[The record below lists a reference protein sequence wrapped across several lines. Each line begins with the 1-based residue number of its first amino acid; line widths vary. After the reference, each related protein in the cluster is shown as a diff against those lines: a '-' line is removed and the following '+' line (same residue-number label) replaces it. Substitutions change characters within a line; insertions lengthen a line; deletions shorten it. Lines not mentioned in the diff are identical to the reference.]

1 MPGAVPPTTARA
13 RVARARLFPVGLAI
27 VAGGALLVR
36 ILFVVVVD
44 PTVPRVGD
52 ASAYHLLANNL
63 ADGRGYI
70 RPFDFELLE
79 RVRPTAEYPP
89 LFPALVSIVSFVGVK
104 SVEGQ
109 RLAMSLLG
117 TGTVVAIGLLG
128 RRVGGEIV
136 GLVAAGIAAV
146 YPMLFLSDGVLMAET
161 PYVLLVTVA
170 LLLAYRAAD
179 QPSTARF
186 ALLGVAIGLSALTR
200 AEGLGLAVL
209 LVIPLAVGARSLPSR
224 RRLELA
230 AVGLVAAGLVV
241 VPWTARNAV
250 RLDSFVPVSNNVATA
265 IDGANCDVV
274 YSGDQIGLWRET
286 FSTLGP
292 DARTRPQAEACFAG
306 FDIED
311 PDFDEAAASSTIRDE
326 GLDYAQAHTGRLPVV
341 LTARW
346 LRTWGLLRPAQQ
358 IEFETLEG
366 RPKSWLT
373 LGTWMYWVLLP
384 LAVVGAV
391 LVARRRSVRLW
402 PLLSTGVLVSVTTL
416 VTYGQ
421 QRFRVAAEP
430 ALVVLAAV
438 TIAAAVTR
446 LGRQPPA
453 SSAEDRR

>member
-1 MPGAVPPTTARA
+1 MSGAVPPTTARA
-13 RVARARLFPVGLAI
+13 PHSRARLFPIGLLVITGA
-27 VAGGALLVR
+27 ALLVR
-36 ILFVVVVD
+36 VLFVVVAD

-79 RVRPTAEYPP
+79 LVRPTAEYPP
-89 LFPALVSIVSFVGVK
+89 LFPSLVSIVSFVGVK

-109 RLAMSLLG
+109 RLAMTLVG

-179 QPSTARF
+179 EPSLGRF
-186 ALLGVAIGLSALTR
+186 ALLGLVIGLSALAR
-200 AEGLGLAVL
+200 AEGLGLALL
-209 LVIPLAVGARSLPSR
+209 LVIPLAVGARSVSSR

-241 VPWTARNAV
+241 VPWTVRNAV
-250 RLDSFVPVSNNVATA
+250 RLDAFVPVSNNVATA
-265 IDGANCDVV
+265 IDGANCDLV

-311 PDFDEAAASSTIRDE
+311 PDFDEAAESSSLRKE
-326 GLDYAQAHTGRLPVV
+326 GLDYARAHTGRLPVV

-346 LRTWGLLRPAQQ
+346 LRTWGLMRPGQQ

-384 LAVVGAV
+384 LAIAGAV
-391 LVARRRSVRLW
+391 LVVRRRAVRLW
-402 PLLSTGVLVSVTTL
+402 PLLSAVVLVSVTTI

-438 TIAAAVTR
+438 AIVAAVTR
-446 LGRQPPA
+446 LGRQSAASPA
-453 SSAEDRR
+453 EESR